1 MVDLLRPSDSEPLA
15 SYNEIAKVFG
25 MEKGTIYS
33 HYKKGEEVVDSGR
46 QPVFS
51 DNIIIDEIIEII
63 NLIHENSN

>member
-1 MVDLLRPSDSEPLA
+1 
-15 SYNEIAKVFG
+15 

-46 QPVFS
+46 QPVLS